1 MKAYIN
7 AIGAITPQHTF
18 DGSFFE
24 QGFDEYSQPQLHCIE
39 PDYKEFINP
48 TKLRRMPRILKM
60 GLGAATICTSQSTQP
75 DAIIV
80 GTGLGCLADLE
91 KFQASVKNDGE
102 QLLSPTPFVNSSH
115 NMISSQIAIALGC
128 HGYNMT
134 HFHASLSFENALLDA
149 MMLLE
154 TGDAENVLV
163 GGIDEI
169 TEQHFQIAGNNG
181 HWRKNNFSNSHL
193 FEGQYPGTLMGEGAI
208 FFMLGAKPASANSI
222 KITGTHTLTCNK
234 IDSGEAL
241 SRCLRML
248 NLALADIDTLILGR
262 NGDSENDHLYNSLVN
277 KPQTNTIYYKH
288 LCGEYPTAPAFA
300 LWLGANILQRQTV
313 PAFTIKHS
321 NNNVINRIAICNSNT
336 TEHGAM
342 VIERMK

>member
-24 QGFDEYSQPQLHCIE
+24 HGFDEYNQPQLCCIE

-48 TKLRRMPRILKM
+48 VKLRRMPRILKM
-60 GLGAATICTSQSTQP
+60 GLGAASICTCHSTQP

-149 MMLLE
+149 LMLLE
-154 TGDAENVLV
+154 AGDAENVLV

-181 HWRKNNFSNSHL
+181 HWRKNNFGNSHL
-193 FEGQYPGTLMGEGAI
+193 FEGQHPGTLMGEGAV
-208 FFMLGAKPASANSI
+208 FFMLGAEPTSNNAI
-222 KITGTHTLTCNK
+222 KITGTHTLTCSNT
-234 IDSGEAL
+234 DSSKAL
-241 SRCLRML
+241 SRCLETL
-248 NLALADIDTLILGR
+248 NLTLANIDTLILGR
-262 NGDSENDHLYNSLVN
+262 NGDSENDHIYNSLDN
-277 KPQTNTIYYKH
+277 NPQTNTIYYKH

-300 LWLGANILQRQTV
+300 LWLGANILQRQTI
-313 PAFTIKHS
+313 PEFTINRRS
-321 NNNVINRIAICNSNT
+321 NNSIINRIAICNSNT
-336 TEHGAM
+336 TEHGVM
-342 VIERMK
+342 VIER